1 MKLTF
6 TILFLCFV
14 AIASIA
20 QNNVAVEYDVTT
32 RDSDSGKA
40 FTNRMTLVA
49 APERSL
55 YFNKMSLYVDSC
67 ESTPEG
73 KAKLREIQMK
83 AWRVVQPDGTVTY
96 DGRKLGLAPEK
107 KEYLYVAK
115 DHETGN
121 LSVYDFKAGDLWRYE
136 EPVSEMKWTIIE
148 DSTKNILGFECIMA
162 QTDYHGR
169 TWKVWFSPEIPVYD
183 GPWKLHGLPGLIIS
197 AEGGDGFVIKA
208 TEVGSTRQPVPFVY
222 SVKDY
227 TKGERKQ
234 ILADHE
240 HYENN
245 FESMMAAQGIK
256 MNADGSPANLP
267 QYNRQRR
274 AWETDY

>member
-1 MKLTF
+1 MKQIF
-6 TILFLCFV
+6 TSIIICF
-14 AIASIA
+14 AAMAAMA

-40 FTNRMTLVA
+40 YTQKMALVA
-49 APERSL
+49 SPEKSL
-55 YFNKMSLYVDSC
+55 YFDKMSLYVDSC

-107 KEYLYVAK
+107 KEFLYVSK
-115 DHETGN
+115 DSEQGKM
-121 LSVYDFKAGDLWRYE
+121 SVYDFKAGELWRYE
-136 EPVSEMKWTIIE
+136 EPMSEMKWTVIE
-148 DSTKNILGFECIMA
+148 DSTKNILGFECVMA
-162 QTDYHGR
+162 QTNYHGR
-169 TWKVWFSPEIPVYD
+169 IWKAWFSPEIPVHD
-183 GPWKLHGLPGLIIS
+183 GPWKLHGLPGMILS
-197 AEGGDGFVIKA
+197 ADGGDGFIIEAKEIGYTKQA
-208 TEVGSTRQPVPFVY
+208 IPSVY
-222 SVKDY
+222 SIKDY

-240 HYENN
+240 HYKNN

-256 MNADGSPANLP
+256 MNADGTPANLP
-267 QYNRQRR
+267 KYDRQRQ

>member
-1 MKLTF
+1 MSLAV
-6 TILFLCFV
+6 IV
-14 AIASIA
+14 AMA

-32 RDSDSGKA
+32 SDSNSGDPYTQK
-40 FTNRMTLVA
+40 MTLVA
-49 APERSL
+49 SPEKSL

-67 ESTPEG
+67 SSTPEG

-83 AWRVVQPDGTVTY
+83 AWRVVQPDGTVTL
-96 DGRKLGLAPEK
+96 DGRKLGLGPDK
-107 KEYLYVAK
+107 TEYLYVAK
-115 DHETGN
+115 ESEPGLIT
-121 LSVYDFKAGDLWRYE
+121 VYDRKAGELWRYE
-136 EPVSEMKWTIIE
+136 EPLSEMEWTIIE

-183 GPWKLHGLPGLIIS
+183 GPWKLHGLPGLILS
-197 AEGGDGFVIKA
+197 ADGDNGFIIDAKEIGYTKQA
-208 TEVGSTRQPVPFVY
+208 IPSVY

-227 TKGERKQ
+227 TNGKRKQ

-256 MNADGSPANLP
+256 MNADGTPANLP
-267 QYNRQRR
+267 KYDRQRR

>member
-1 MKLTF
+1 MNKTLTLLSF
-6 TILFLCFV
+6 CLV
-14 AIASIA
+14 ATAASA
-20 QNNVAVEYDVTT
+20 QNNVAVEYDVTA
-32 RDSDSGKA
+32 RDSDSGEPSTQK
-40 FTNRMTLVA
+40 MTLVA
-49 APERSL
+49 SPEKSL

-67 ESTPEG
+67 SSTPEG

-83 AWRVVQPDGTVTY
+83 AWRVVQSDGTVTY
-96 DGRKLGLAPEK
+96 DGRKLGLGPDK
-107 KEYLYVAK
+107 TEYLYVAK
-115 DHETGN
+115 ESEPERMT
-121 LSVYDFKAGDLWRYE
+121 VYDRKAGELWLYE
-136 EPVSEMKWTIIE
+136 EPISEMEWTIIE
-148 DSTKNILGFECIMA
+148 DSTNNILGFECFMA

-169 TWKVWFSPEIPVYD
+169 TWKAWFSPEIPIYD
-183 GPWKLHGLPGLIIS
+183 GPWKLHGLPGLILS
-197 AEGGDGFVIKA
+197 ADGGDGFIIEAKEIGYTKQA
-208 TEVGSTRQPVPFVY
+208 IPPVY

-227 TKGERKQ
+227 SKGERKQ

-267 QYNRQRR
+267 KYDRQRR